1 MPKPDS
7 CIFYRGP
14 SRLDGEEIVAIATT
28 GSDNRKTGD
37 MIQTW
42 ILRTSHSPTEAVR
55 LGHDS
60 SICGDCYHRGARG
73 SRGSADRPRTCY
85 VNVGQAPQ
93 GIWRKFR
100 RRGYPKMHLRE
111 FLEQRGGQAL
121 RMGSY
126 GDPVAVPIAA
136 WDGASSA
143 HTRTGYTHQWRRA
156 AADPFRSLIMASCD
170 SPAEAMDAARHGWRT
185 FLVRPMHD
193 PSIVVESIECL
204 ADSHGKTC
212 VECGLCRGTQGAAK
226 APSIWIEAHG
236 TAKRFV
242 GAL

>member
-1 MPKPDS
+1 MTKRPDS

-14 SRLDGEEIVAIATT
+14 SALDGKEIVAIATT

-60 SICGDCYHRGARG
+60 SICGDCYHRG
-73 SRGSADRPRTCY
+73 SVDRPRTCY

-93 GIWRKFR
+93 GIWRKFK
-100 RRGYPKMHLRE
+100 RRGYPRMSLRD
-111 FLEQRGGQAL
+111 FLALRDWQPL

-126 GDPVAVPIAA
+126 GDPVAVPIEA
-136 WDGASSA
+136 WDGAA
-143 HTRTGYTHQWRRA
+143 GAPTRTGYTHQWRRPIA
-156 AADPFRSLIMASCD
+156 EPFKELVMASCD
-170 SPAEAMDAARHGWRT
+170 SVAEAADAARQGWRT
-185 FLVRPMHD
+185 FLVRPLGA
-193 PSIVVESIECL
+193 EQTAGIECL
-204 ADSHGKTC
+204 SDSHGKTC

-242 GAL
+242 GAT

>member
-1 MPKPDS
+1 MTKRPKLPNS

-14 SRLDGEEIVAIATT
+14 SALDGKEIVAIATT

-60 SICGDCYHRGARG
+60 SICGDCYHRGAP
-73 SRGSADRPRTCY
+73 DRPRTCY
-85 VNVGQAPQ
+85 VSIGQAPQ
-93 GIWRKFR
+93 GVWRKFK
-100 RRGYPKMHLRE
+100 RRGYPRMQLRE
-111 FLEQRGGQAL
+111 FLAQRGFQPL

-136 WDGASSA
+136 WDGAYA
-143 HTRTGYTHQWRRA
+143 VRTRTGYTHQWRRPEA
-156 AADPFRSLIMASCD
+156 EPFKKLVMASCD
-170 SPAEAMDAARHGWRT
+170 SPAEAMDAARQGWRT
-185 FLVRPMHD
+185 FLVRPLD
-193 PSIVVESIECL
+193 APPSAGIECL

-212 VECGLCRGTQGAAK
+212 VECGLCRGTQLAAN

-242 GAL
+242 GAV